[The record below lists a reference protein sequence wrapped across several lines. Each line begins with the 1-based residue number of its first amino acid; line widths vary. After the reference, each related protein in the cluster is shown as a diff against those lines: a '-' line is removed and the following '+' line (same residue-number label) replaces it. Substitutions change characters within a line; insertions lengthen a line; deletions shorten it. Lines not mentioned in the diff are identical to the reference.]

1 MKKVQLEQFT
11 QYRFLSNLQSG
22 SKEGQVAFTVT
33 QANENN
39 GYDSHIY
46 LYENEQLRQL
56 TSRIGSNYI
65 WDGED
70 TLLFTSLQ
78 DQADKDAVAGGEERS
93 VFYRVSTDNGNI
105 TKAFVI
111 PLNVTKHVRLK
122 AGKYLLQI
130 KYDLRFSSMYLCS
143 QKEKARILAAKKE
156 EQDYQV
162 VTETPFYFDGMGWT
176 NGFRNRLFLYEEAAG
191 KLSPLTADETFT
203 VSSFDLSPDRTKAVI
218 IGNDFC
224 SVKAGRPGVYLLDI
238 ETGEMET
245 LIEENQMMVDIAKFY
260 QNGLLIAATEAKNHG
275 WNERPDFYTYDLSDR
290 SLHFLASNEYTLHTG
305 IRTDSLF
312 GAVRTNQVKNGIF
325 YTGIIR
331 GYEGPLMKM
340 SPDGTLED
348 LVSVKGNIND
358 FAIQGTHIYYTAM
371 VEDRLEELYC
381 KDLITGGTRRLTSLN
396 EDILKD
402 CYIAHPHKLE
412 FENDGIKL
420 DGWIL
425 FPKDYKAGKTYPAIL
440 DIHGGP
446 CMTYGEIF
454 YHEMQV
460 WASEGYFVFF
470 CNPRGSDGRGEA
482 FSDIRGRLGTI
493 DYSDIMKF
501 TDFILDRY
509 PDIDKTRVGVT
520 GGSYGGY
527 MTNWIIGHTDR
538 FKCAAS
544 QRSIANWISQNTYSD
559 FSFPRGVDGVLGMP
573 WGDIQKVWDQSPLQ
587 YADKCTT
594 PTLFIHSTE
603 DFRCP
608 LPEGL
613 SMYNAIAHCKTPA
626 RMCIFKGESHGL
638 ASKGKPKHRIR
649 RLREITDWMNKY
661 LKDTDIAE
669 K

>member
-1 MKKVQLEQFT
+1 MKKLQLEQFT
-11 QYRFLSNLQSG
+11 QYRFLSNLQCG
-22 SKEGQVAFTVT
+22 SKEGQAAFVVT
-33 QANENN
+33 RANENN
-39 GYDSHIY
+39 GYDSHIF
-46 LYENEQLRQL
+46 LYENGKIRQL
-56 TSRIGSNYI
+56 TTRIGSNYI

-70 TLLFTSLQ
+70 TLLFTSLHEKE
-78 DQADKDAVAGGEERS
+78 DKDAVAEGEERTA
-93 VFYRVSTDNGNI
+93 FYRVSTDNGKI
-105 TKAFVI
+105 TKAFTV
-111 PLNVTKHVRLK
+111 PLNVTKHAKLGE
-122 AGKYLLQI
+122 GKYLLQI
-130 KYDLRFSSMYLCS
+130 KYNLRFSSMYLCNS
-143 QKEKARILAAKKE
+143 KEKTQLLAEKKE

-162 VTETPFYFDGMGWT
+162 VDETPFCFDGMGWT
-176 NGFRNRLFLYEEAAG
+176 NGLRNRLFLYEETTRR
-191 KLSPLTADETFT
+191 LLPLTKKETFT
-203 VSSFDLSPDRTKAVI
+203 VNSFDLSPDRKKAVI
-218 IGNDFC
+218 IGNDFK
-224 SVKAGRPGVYLLDI
+224 SVKAGRPGVYLLNL
-238 ETGEMET
+238 ETGDMET
-245 LIEENQMMVDIAKFY
+245 LIEENRMMVDTARFY
-260 QNGLLIAATEAKNHG
+260 QKGLLIAATEAKNHG
-275 WNERPDFYTYDLSDR
+275 WNERPDFYIYCLADKT
-290 SLHFLASNEYTLHTG
+290 LHFLASNEYTLHTG

-312 GAVRTNQVKNGIF
+312 GPVRANQVKDDIF

-340 SPDGTLED
+340 SPDGNLDEI
-348 LVSVKGNIND
+348 VSVKGNIND
-358 FAIQGTHIYYTAM
+358 FDIQGTHIYYTAM
-371 VEDRLEELYC
+371 EGDRLEELYC
-381 KDLITGGTRRLTSLN
+381 KDLATGETKCLTSLN
-396 EDILKD
+396 TEVLKD
-402 CYIAHPHKLE
+402 CYIAHPKKLE

-425 FPKDYKAGKTYPAIL
+425 FPKDYKKGETYPAIL

-501 TDFILDRY
+501 TDVVLESC

-527 MTNWIIGHTDR
+527 MTNWIIGHTNR

-573 WGDIQKVWDQSPLQ
+573 WGDIRKVWDQSPLQ
-587 YADKCTT
+587 FADKCTT
-594 PTLFIHSTE
+594 PTLFIHSTD

-613 SMYNAIAHCKTPA
+613 SMYNAIAFCNTPA

-661 LKDTDIAE
+661 LKDTDNTE